1 MEKDYEEIIDEQIK
15 RATDKYSDFFN
26 LVKCAKGIHPLE
38 IVNSLKRLKCMNLLS
53 EEKYFEIDKSKC
65 AEAEKYN
72 IYAKPVAHFLDSD
85 WRFSEKGVQVLVQN
99 VKKYIKKGQTI
110 IFLGVPTLFK
120 YFVNEYP
127 QFYNYVFL
135 DRNANKHIGSMEL
148 SENVIVVDSD
158 VSKLKDYNVQ
168 ADIVIMDPP
177 WYLECYK
184 LFMNIAYLISNPNAI
199 VLSVMPPITTRPT
212 VKDEY
217 EKLEE
222 YLKELGICIIEYK
235 SNVIEYQMPPFERN
249 TLRINGIVNIPDNW
263 RTGDLLIAIKKLQI
277 ADQRLLIHQINN
289 DKMWWEFD
297 CGTVRIKYCIPNELK
312 ITSGFIELRSIY
324 EGDIY
329 PSVSRRFKGN
339 TAINVW
345 TSGNRVYICNNL
357 PLLHF
362 IFQNWNDRDAID
374 VRLVEE
380 CDFKLKVEE
389 RESIKEYMNKLIN
402 IIVNEEREYGDEEFE

>member
-289 DKMWWEFD
+289 DRMWWEFD